1 MGWFTNYPVNTRIHI
16 MQQLTTIQEVVVWVL
31 PLLFAITLHEVA
43 HGWIA
48 EKLGDPTARMLGR
61 ITLNPVKHIDLIGTV
76 IVPITLLWLSHF
88 SFTFGWAK
96 PVPITWQ
103 NLRNPRRDTALVAA
117 GGPCANF
124 LMALFWALILKI
136 GLMTNPQA
144 NVTSVFLIL
153 SGQIGILINLILMV
167 LNLIP
172 IPPLDGSRILSS
184 FIPGRAAALLDRIE
198 PYGFM
203 IILILIITGIL
214 RFILLPPVYLLQRL
228 IAAIFGL

>member
-1 MGWFTNYPVNTRIHI
+1 
-16 MQQLTTIQEVVVWVL
+16 MQQLTVIQQVVVWAL

-61 ITLNPVKHIDLIGTV
+61 ITLNPIKHLDPIGTI
-76 IVPITLLWLSHF
+76 IVPIALLLLSNF
-88 SFTFGWAK
+88 TFTFGWAK

-103 NLRNPRRDTALVAA
+103 NLRHPRRDTAIVAA
-117 GGPCANF
+117 AGPCANF
-124 LMALFWALILKI
+124 LMALFWAIIFKI
-136 GLMTNPQA
+136 GLILNPQTNILA
-144 NVTSVFLIL
+144 LFLII

-172 IPPLDGSRILSS
+172 IPPLDGSRVVSS
-184 FIPGRAAALLDRIE
+184 LIRGRAAAIMDRIE

-203 IILILIITGIL
+203 IILALIITGLL
-214 RFILLPPVYLLQRL
+214 RYILLPPVYLLQRL